1 MRRWASSEDMSFAR
15 RAPGRSPLGSP
26 IWSDFPL
33 LKAGSRSPK
42 LSKSSIDTSAIS
54 RPRAAS
60 KLSECTTISDP
71 QDATQS
77 TATTSLTEPAYQT
90 PPIEQDVDMV
100 VYAGLEDKAE
110 TFAQLIHMT
119 NPEVAGSHRL
129 TSIPSEVRR
138 QIYGYLFPLESRRIC
153 LSPRSSTQ
161 AVFPDGYF
169 ANPWD
174 VLQGVMGGLGSSKA
188 LRQDLMTYFWSHF
201 AFHVTVNHFNGPYFC
216 PLSEVG
222 LKIWLKRYL
231 FQVQHLTVEVDLTK
245 FDCSNSV
252 TAPVAQF
259 KTQKIQ
265 MSMAKLVAGLISR
278 QGSSEIAE
286 LNLMCRRYKG
296 IRPSNHEKSPGHQS
310 DGVPYCPEEYMSVC
324 DDFEMLEGLVRKC
337 RMSGFSRSYTD
348 RLLQTLFRG
357 KMVATERPQVLAW
370 PVIPSPTISLMSTS
384 SGQTWGFL
392 APIAEDD
399 CDFQQ
404 RARVRTLSSSYCS
417 SEMNKRPP
425 SIPSPRTPHLLGPD
439 RNISYRPR
447 QISKP
452 DLPNDTQSRTQQTHD
467 ITRFKPPSRS
477 NLTSGNANF
486 GLQPRND
493 ESLPDTEREAY
504 TFSPLARRRRSVDI
518 IKTPDSQGRD
528 KNVKITPRQAAS
540 TKLSPKTPNT
550 MNRLNEQDPA
560 YLASLEAMRSS
571 VIPRQASFITQEA
584 VVLLN
589 ATNVNSFEGPR
600 LPNSTQTAHAES
612 NVAGGLSGLYQAP
625 IGRER
630 YFNKFVDKLRG
641 TSET

>member
-15 RAPGRSPLGSP
+15 RAPNRSPLGSP
-26 IWSDFPL
+26 IWGDFPL
-33 LKAGSRSPK
+33 LKVGNRSPK
-42 LSKSSIDTSAIS
+42 LSKSGLDTSAIS

-77 TATTSLTEPAYQT
+77 TATTSLTEPAYQA

-100 VYAGLEDKAE
+100 VYTGPEDRAE

-119 NPEVAGSHRL
+119 NPEVAGSHHL

-153 LSPRSSTQ
+153 LSPRSTQ
-161 AVFPDGYF
+161 DVFPNGYF
-169 ANPWD
+169 ANPWV
-174 VLQGVMGGLGSSKA
+174 VLQEVMGGLGSSRA

-201 AFHVTVNHFNGPYFC
+201 SFHVTINHFNGPYFC
-216 PLSEVG
+216 PLSE
-222 LKIWLKRYL
+222 IWLKRYL

-245 FDCSNSV
+245 FDCSNFLA
-252 TAPVAQF
+252 APVSQF
-259 KTQKIQ
+259 RTQKIRN
-265 MSMAKLVAGLISR
+265 SMAKLVAGLISR
-278 QGSSEIAE
+278 QGSCEIAE

-296 IRPSNHEKSPGHQS
+296 IRPSDHEKSPGHQS
-310 DGVPYCPEEYMSVC
+310 DDVPYCPEEYMSVC
-324 DDFEMLEGLVRKC
+324 DDFEMLEGLVKKC
-337 RMSGFSRSYTD
+337 RMSGFSRTYTD
-348 RLLQTLFRG
+348 RMLQTLFRG
-357 KMVATERPQVLAW
+357 KMVATERPQTLAW
-370 PVIPSPTISLMSTS
+370 PVIPSPTISLTSTS

-425 SIPSPRTPHLLGPD
+425 SISNPRTPHLLSPD
-439 RNISYRPR
+439 RISSYRPR
-447 QISKP
+447 QISKT

-467 ITRFKPPSRS
+467 IAKFKTPSKS
-477 NLTSGNANF
+477 NSASGNADF

-504 TFSPLARRRRSVDI
+504 TFSPVARRCRSVDI
-518 IKTPDSQGRD
+518 IKTPESQGRD
-528 KNVKITPRQAAS
+528 KTVKITPRQAAA
-540 TKLSPKTPNT
+540 TKSSPKTPNT

-571 VIPRQASFITQEA
+571 VVPRQASFITQEA
-584 VVLLN
+584 VILLN

-600 LPNSTQTAHAES
+600 LHNSTQTAHAEA
-612 NVAGGLSGLYQAP
+612 NVAGGLFGLYQAP